1 MNEYSMDAQDS
12 SVQEDLSPSAS
23 VSEEETLQPLNLKV
37 KQEVESSDSF
47 RATLPAS
54 VIARARKRAAASD
67 DDDEFDSLP
76 VHFMTSGEVASS
88 GNCKTLGQALSGN
101 NERSETERVSSGN
114 SKSLNTEK
122 AASRNGESLGRTLSG
137 EKISSGNCERLDK
150 EPFGNSERP
159 DKGLS
164 GSERLDKESS
174 GNSERLNKEPSGN
187 GERLDKELSGNGERL
202 DKEPSGNSERLDKE
216 PSGNNERLAKK
227 TSGNNERLGRGPP
240 QCDQASE
247 SQPSSGSRETLQLH
261 SQQASSI
268 NVCARTSEQ
277 ASLPPVQDSS
287 NLFQCGVCPE
297 KYSDPSK
304 LALHIRA
311 RHMVSERSVRCG
323 ECLKVFKF
331 VSHLREHSVVH
342 TGEKPFRCDECGS
355 QFGQASNLR
364 AHVKAMHRIERPY
377 KCEAC
382 PAAFP
387 SHRPLVG
394 HMKSHT
400 EQRPY
405 QCDRCP
411 SAFPNPKYLH
421 KHKKKTHELNHPD
434 KSDPCAISKLKPTE
448 GRSQSHV
455 RGEADERPYKCDQ
468 CTISFKRPAHLT
480 VHKRSHTRVKPTTEC
495 EICQKVFSTPQ
506 SLEKHKKLH
515 LTDKIAKVYRCEESE
530 CFQHFKHVTG
540 LNQHK
545 VIAHGFSF
553 INGAYRKASI

>member
-23 VSEEETLQPLNLKV
+23 VSEEESLQPLNLKI

-54 VIARARKRAAASD
+54 VISRARKRAAASD
-67 DDDEFDSLP
+67 DDEEFDSLP

-88 GNCKTLGQALSGN
+88 GNCKTLGQALSEN

-114 SKSLNTEK
+114 SESLNTEK

-137 EKISSGNCERLDK
+137 EKIPSGNCERLDK

-174 GNSERLNKEPSGN
+174 GNSERLNKEP
-187 GERLDKELSGNGERL
+187 SGNGERL

-311 RHMVSERSVRCG
+311 RHMVNERSVRCG

-421 KHKKKTHELNHPD
+421 KHKKKTHQLNHPD
-434 KSDPCAISKLKPTE
+434 KLDPCAISELKPTE
-448 GRSQSHV
+448 SRSQSHA

-468 CTISFKRPAHLT
+468 CTISFKRAAHLT

-515 LTDKIAKVYRCEESE
+515 LTDKIAKVYRCEELE

>member
-1 MNEYSMDAQDS
+1 MA
-12 SVQEDLSPSAS
+12 
-23 VSEEETLQPLNLKV
+23 
-37 KQEVESSDSF
+37 
-47 RATLPAS
+47 
-54 VIARARKRAAASD
+54 
-67 DDDEFDSLP
+67 
-76 VHFMTSGEVASS
+76 
-88 GNCKTLGQALSGN
+88 
-101 NERSETERVSSGN
+101 
-114 SKSLNTEK
+114 
-122 AASRNGESLGRTLSG
+122 
-137 EKISSGNCERLDK
+137 
-150 EPFGNSERP
+150 
-159 DKGLS
+159 
-164 GSERLDKESS
+164 
-174 GNSERLNKEPSGN
+174 
-187 GERLDKELSGNGERL
+187 
-202 DKEPSGNSERLDKE
+202 
-216 PSGNNERLAKK
+216 
-227 TSGNNERLGRGPP
+227 
-240 QCDQASE
+240 
-247 SQPSSGSRETLQLH
+247 
-261 SQQASSI
+261 
-268 NVCARTSEQ
+268 
-277 ASLPPVQDSS
+277 PVQDSS

-311 RHMVSERSVRCG
+311 RHMVNERSVRCG

-364 AHVKAMHRIERPY
+364 AHVKAMHRTERLY

-387 SHRPLVG
+387 SHRPLLG

-421 KHKKKTHELNHPD
+421 KHKTKTHQLNHPD
-434 KSDPCAISKLKPTE
+434 KSDPCVISKLKPAE
-448 GRSQSHV
+448 SRSQSHA

-468 CTISFKRPAHLT
+468 CMISFKRPAHLT

-515 LTDKIAKVYRCEESE
+515 LTDKIAKVYRCEEPE

>member
-1 MNEYSMDAQDS
+1 MNKYSMDAQDS
-12 SVQEDLSPSAS
+12 SVQEELSPSAS
-23 VSEEETLQPLNLKV
+23 VSEEETLQPLNLKI

-54 VIARARKRAAASD
+54 VAARARKRAAASD
-67 DDDEFDSLP
+67 DEEEFDSLP

-88 GNCKTLGQALSGN
+88 GNCKTLGQALSEN

-114 SKSLNTEK
+114 SESLNTEK

-137 EKISSGNCERLDK
+137 EKAPSRNCERLEK
-150 EPFGNSERP
+150 EPFGN
-159 DKGLS
+159 G
-164 GSERLDKESS
+164 ERLD
-174 GNSERLNKEPSGN
+174 KEPSGN
-187 GERLDKELSGNGERL
+187 GERLDKEPSGNGERLDKEPSGNGERL

-216 PSGNNERLAKK
+216 PSGNNERLDEK
-227 TSGNNERLGRGPP
+227 TSGNGERLGRGSPG
-240 QCDQASE
+240 CNEASE
-247 SQPSSGSRETLQLH
+247 SQPSSGSRETLH
-261 SQQASSI
+261 SQQASSV
-268 NVCARTSEQ
+268 NFCARTSEQ
-277 ASLPPVQDSS
+277 ASLPLVQDSF

-364 AHVKAMHRIERPY
+364 AHVKAMHRTERPY

-405 QCDRCP
+405 QCDQCP
-411 SAFPNPKYLH
+411 SVFPNPKYLH
-421 KHKKKTHELNHPD
+421 KHKKKTHPLNHPD
-434 KSDPCAISKLKPTE
+434 KSDLCAISELKPAE
-448 GRSQSHV
+448 SRSQSHG
-455 RGEADERPYKCDQ
+455 RREADERPYKCNQ

-515 LTDKIAKVYRCEESE
+515 LTDKIVKVYRCEEPE